1 MVVTQRWN
9 NKMNH
14 STGSPQTDQLKG
26 ILVNLARHRDK
37 RLFLKLYDHFAPR
50 LKHYLIKQGA
60 TGEQSE
66 EILQEAMLSVWKNC
80 DRYDPGQ
87 SAVST
92 WIFRI
97 ARNQWIDYLRKNKP
111 QLLASIDL
119 YPEQTVDLPEY
130 HADQKQL
137 KAALDSLPAN
147 QTQLVFKAYYE
158 GKSHREIA
166 NDLDIPLGSVKSGL
180 RLAFRKL
187 RSYMGG
193 ES

>member
-1 MVVTQRWN
+1 
-9 NKMNH
+9 MNH
-14 STGSPQTDQLKG
+14 SPGPSQSEQFRG
-26 ILVNLARHRDK
+26 MLVDLARYRDK
-37 RLFLKLYDHFAPR
+37 QLFLKLYDHFAPR
-50 LKHYLIKQGA
+50 LKHYLIRQGA
-60 TGEQSE
+60 TEEQSE
-66 EILQEAMLSVWKNC
+66 EVLQEAMLSVWQNC
-80 DRYDPGQ
+80 ASYDPEQ

-97 ARNQWIDYLRKNKP
+97 ARNQWIDHLRKVKP

-119 YPEQTVDLPEY
+119 YPEQSTDLPEY
-130 HADQKQL
+130 QADQKQL
-137 KAALDSLPAN
+137 KAAMDTLPTN
-147 QTQLVFKAYYE
+147 QAQLVFKAYYE

-166 NDLDIPLGSVKSGL
+166 GDLDIPLGSVKSGL